1 MARSI
6 VSAALPLLALVGA
19 CVDNNA
25 DSGLVILRN
34 VAPELGCTVD
44 PTSSAVRTS
53 GIIEDDAVGGYVFTP
68 VVRNDLVTFEG
79 ENITAK
85 SIFIGGARVTIDF
98 SDPEL
103 FTAAEQT
110 TFDTDGLTKFV
121 VPSSGA
127 IDPNGGQQT
136 FHLEVVPTDLLALI
150 APKLAA
156 MTSTTDPTPST
167 VLMVRVQFFGTR
179 AGSEVSSNLFSY
191 PVEVCHGCLTNVL
204 GPCDTLSPD
213 LEVQAG
219 GECNAAQDGFTDCC
233 LAPDASLVC
242 PAVVPTPTT

>member
-6 VSAALPLLALVGA
+6 VSAALPLLVLAGA

-34 VAPELGCTVD
+34 VAPGLGCIAD
-44 PTSSAVRTS
+44 PGSAEVRTS

-68 VVRNDLVTFEG
+68 VVRNDIVAFEG
-79 ENITAK
+79 ENLTAK

-98 SDPEL
+98 SDPDL
-103 FTAAEQT
+103 FTAAEQA

-127 IDPNGGQQT
+127 IDPNGGMQT
-136 FHLEVVPTDLLALI
+136 FHLEIVPPELLALI

-156 MTSTTDPTPST
+156 MTTDPSPST
-167 VLMVRVQFFGTR
+167 MLDVRVQFFGTR
-179 AGSEVSSNLFSY
+179 AGSDVSSNTFRY
-191 PVEVCHGCLTNVL
+191 PVQVCHGCLTNAL
-204 GPCDTLSPD
+204 GPCDTLSSSIEARVGGVCGPD
-213 LEVQAG
+213 
-219 GECNAAQDGFTDCC
+219 QDGVVDCC
-233 LAPDASLVC
+233 LAADSSLVC
-242 PAVVPTPTT
+242 PAVAPTPTT

>member
-6 VSAALPLLALVGA
+6 VSAALPLLVLAGA

-34 VAPELGCTVD
+34 VAPELGCNVD
-44 PTSSAVRTS
+44 PGSSSVRTS
-53 GIIEDDAVGGYVFTP
+53 GIIEDDAVTGYVFTP
-68 VVRNDLVTFEG
+68 VVRNDLVTVEG

-85 SIFIGGARVTIDF
+85 SIFVSGARVTIDF
-98 SDPEL
+98 YDPDL

-127 IDPNGGQQT
+127 IDPDGGLQT
-136 FHLEVVPTDLLALI
+136 FHLEIVPTELIAKI

-156 MTSTTDPTPST
+156 MTTDATPST
-167 VLMVRVQFFGTR
+167 VLDVRVQFFGTR
-179 AGSEVSSNLFSY
+179 AGDDVSSNTFRY
-191 PVEVCHGCLTNVL
+191 PVTVCHGCLTNVL
-204 GPCDTLSPD
+204 GACDMLPDGEPRAGGACSPD
-213 LEVQAG
+213 
-219 GECNAAQDGFTDCC
+219 QDGVIDCC
-233 LAPDASLVC
+233 LAADSSLVC
-242 PAVVPTPTT
+242 PAIAPTPTT

>member
-6 VSAALPLLALVGA
+6 VSAALPLLVLAGA

-34 VAPELGCTVD
+34 VAPEQGCIVD

-53 GIIEDDAVGGYVFTP
+53 GIIEDDAAGGYVFTP
-68 VVRNDLVTFEG
+68 VVRNDLVSFEG
-79 ENITAK
+79 ENITAR
-85 SIFIGGARVTIDF
+85 SIFVSGARVTIDF
-98 SDPEL
+98 YDAAL
-103 FTAAEQT
+103 FTAAEQA

-127 IDPNGGQQT
+127 IDPNGGMQT
-136 FHLEVVPTDLLALI
+136 FHLEIVPSELIAKI

-156 MTSTTDPTPST
+156 MTTDPTPST
-167 VLMVRVQFFGTR
+167 ILDVRVQFFGTR
-179 AGSEVSSNLFSY
+179 AGDDVSSNTFRY

-204 GPCDTLSPD
+204 GPCDTLSSSIEARVGGVCGPD
-213 LEVQAG
+213 
-219 GECNAAQDGFTDCC
+219 QDGVVDCC
-233 LAPDASLVC
+233 LAADSSLVC
-242 PAVVPTPTT
+242 PAVAPTPTT

>member
-6 VSAALPLLALVGA
+6 VSAALPLLVLAGA

-44 PTSSAVRTS
+44 PGSSSVRTS
-53 GIIEDDAVGGYVFTP
+53 GVIEDDAVGGYVFTP
-68 VVRNDLVTFEG
+68 VVRNDLVTFDG

-85 SIFIGGARVTIDF
+85 SIFVSGARVTIDF
-98 SDPEL
+98 YDPDL

-127 IDPNGGQQT
+127 IDPDGGLQT
-136 FHLEVVPTDLLALI
+136 FHLEIVPAELIAKI

-156 MTSTTDPTPST
+156 VTTTPIPST
-167 VLMVRVQFFGTR
+167 VLDVRVQFFGTR
-179 AGSEVSSNLFSY
+179 AGDDVSSNTFRY

-204 GPCDTLSPD
+204 GPCDMLPD
-213 LEVQAG
+213 GEPRAG
-219 GECNAAQDGFTDCC
+219 GVCGPDQDGVTDCC
-233 LAPDASLVC
+233 VAADGTTLVC
-242 PAVVPTPTT
+242 PAVAPTPTT